1 MLLHGSWGCI
11 ALQAAVVLPEG
22 CCNKKAVAVV
32 HIALYMY
39 SALLHVCMCIGI
51 STTFVAVSSTRIA
64 GHLCKHTYE
73 TVLLFVALQMWITFH
88 MSVSE
93 YSSTCTDTVQQ
104 LAAVLQTKC
113 KLAIRH
119 TQALAVP
126 ECYHLQSGIDMGS
139 ANTGAAW
146 LCVVRVHCTAV
157 TWCKLALASRPR

>member
-22 CCNKKAVAVV
+22 CCNIKAVAVV

-39 SALLHVCMCIGI
+39 SALLHICMCIGT
-51 STTFVAVSSTRIA
+51 STTPVAASSTTIA

-73 TVLLFVALQMWITFH
+73 VVLLFVAWQMCITIH
-88 MSVSE
+88 MPVSE
-93 YSSTCTDTVQQ
+93 YSSSCPLYTN
-104 LAAVLQTKC
+104 C

-119 TQALAVP
+119 TPALALP
-126 ECYHLQSGIDMGS
+126 QCYHLQYGIDMGS

-146 LCVVRVHCTAV
+146 LCVLRVHCTAV
-157 TWCKLALASRPR
+157 TWCKLALASHPR